1 MFTFK
6 LLKMYL
12 RLRNESQ
19 EWPFREILEQFDKTF
34 LCQINIFAQ
43 SVLGRQDTQHNDTQH
58 NDTSA
63 QQHSAK
69 KLLFDSQH
77 E

>member
-34 LCQINIFAQ
+34 FVSNLHFCT
-43 SVLGRQDTQHNDTQH
+43 VHLGRQDTQHNDTQH

-63 QQHSAK
+63 QQHSA
-69 KLLFDSQH
+69 
-77 E
+77 